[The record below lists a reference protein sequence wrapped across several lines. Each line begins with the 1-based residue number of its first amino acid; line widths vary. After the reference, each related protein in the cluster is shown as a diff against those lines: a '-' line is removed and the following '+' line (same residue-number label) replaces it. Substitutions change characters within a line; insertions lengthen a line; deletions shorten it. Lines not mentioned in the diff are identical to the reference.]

1 MGAQGIA
8 GRLPACPAELLG
20 WLRGR
25 WAEENMFKYDM
36 TSYGLDT
43 LADYTADEVVNTK
56 LKANPAHTAARNAET
71 RAQAALATAELALA
85 QLLAD
90 HTIAATTKNAIPTPR
105 PHKKN

>member
-43 LADYTADEVVNTK
+43 LADYTADEVANTK
-56 LKANPAHTAARNAET
+56 LKANPAHTAARHPET
-71 RAQAALATAELALA
+71 RAQAAPGTPAIALA
-85 QLLAD
+85 K
-90 HTIAATTKNAIPTPR
+90 HHPTPHSS
-105 PHKKN
+105 PPTTAAMPP